1 MLLHERLSNLMDA
14 QGISVEDLKN
24 AANVSYEMARRYK
37 LGIAEPRKEKL
48 EKIAEFLGVTPSW
61 LQFGEGQVSIHPLD
75 KEDEGDEIV
84 FNMLNIEASAGFGSN
99 GDIIQVI
106 RQIKY
111 NPDQYY
117 ELYRGMNPDNV
128 EIISVKGDSMAPTF
142 HHGDLLFV
150 DVTIQEYDGD
160 GIYVFTYDGYIFV
173 KRIQKTGNTF
183 TVLSD
188 NERYKE
194 WEIQGDCYIHGKVK
208 VHQSQKLNFIG

>member
-1 MLLHERLSNLMDA
+1 MNTLGERIEKAMNEK
-14 QGISVEDLKN
+14 GLK
-24 AANVSYEMARRYK
+24 
-37 LGIAEPRKEKL
+37 RKELADALSISTMAVGDLINNKTKKPRYL
-48 EKIAEFLGVTPSW
+48 VEIADILGVDPKW
-61 LQFGEGQVSIHPLD
+61 LQTGKGEITINTPG
-75 KEDEGDEIV
+75 KEEKSDDIV
-84 FNMLNIEASAGFGSN
+84 FNMLNVEASAGFGSN

-111 NPDQYY
+111 NPEQYY
-117 ELYRGMNPDNV
+117 ELYRGMNPDNI

-142 HHGDLLFV
+142 YHGDLLFI
-150 DVTIQEYDGD
+150 DVSVQEYDGD
-160 GIYVFTYDGYIFV
+160 GIYVFTYDSYTFV

-194 WEIQGDCYIHGKVK
+194 WEIKDKYYIHGKVK

>member
-14 QGISVEDLKN
+14 QGVSIEDLKN

-142 HHGDLLFV
+142 HHSDLLFV
-150 DVTIQEYDGD
+150 DVTIQEFDGD

>member
-1 MLLHERLSNLMDA
+1 MNTLGERIEKAMNEKGLKRKDLADA
-14 QGISVEDLKN
+14 LGISTMAVGDLINNKTKKPRYLVE
-24 AANVSYEMARRYK
+24 
-37 LGIAEPRKEKL
+37 IADVLSVDPK
-48 EKIAEFLGVTPSW
+48 W
-61 LQFGEGQVSIHPLD
+61 LQTGQGEISIFPLD
-75 KEDEGDEIV
+75 KEEEGDEIV

>member
-14 QGISVEDLKN
+14 QGVSVEDLKN

-128 EIISVKGDSMAPTF
+128 EIISVKGGSMAPTF

-150 DVTIQEYDGD
+150 DVTIQEFDGD

>member
-61 LQFGEGQVSIHPLD
+61 LQFGEGQVSIHSLD
-75 KEDEGDEIV
+75 KEEEGDEIV